1 MFIVGLGAILF
12 GLTIGWIVYRIVRL
26 RAGAPWQSDL
36 TAILGVIAGAAV
48 LAFFRSDV
56 LFGWYSIGL
65 ILGFGAYFGVGFV
78 LHRKEELQFWRLEQV
93 PSTSTP
99 NQVLPTS
106 TPDQELHTP

>member
-48 LAFFRSDV
+48 LAFCRSEV
-56 LFGWYSIGL
+56 LFGCSSIGL
-65 ILGFGAYFGVGFV
+65 IVGFLAYFGVGFV
-78 LHRKEELQFWRLEQV
+78 LHRNQELHFRRLDQV
-93 PSTSTP
+93 P
-99 NQVLPTS
+99 PTS
-106 TPDQELHTP
+106 TPDPESN